1 MVYPMYSMYI
11 FITYLFLLTYFYM
24 LHQAIVFTCTYFD
37 IILSAEMV
45 ALRRNIQQKIAHDEN
60 RTAIFKNSFTLKK
73 FFLIAEIYNKIAH
86 DENRAPIFK
95 HSFTLKKFFFVL
107 KKCQMTILQYL
118 VFIIKYTIHNL
129 SLCSNDADVKSTF
142 GFYVHN

>member
-73 FFLIAEIYNKIAH
+73 FFW
-86 DENRAPIFK
+86 
-95 HSFTLKKFFFVL
+95 S
-107 KKCQMTILQYL
+107 Q
-118 VFIIKYTIHNL
+118 KYTTKLHMMKTGHLFLNIL
-129 SLCSNDADVKSTF
+129 LL
-142 GFYVHN
+142 